1 MASCIMCT
9 VFLSVSMKSFK
20 SLSAVVIYDNLSMWH
35 VLFPQTQKLQ
45 HSALVF
51 HWSIVFCDKGDV
63 TSVAPPLLIIS
74 LKDDLDNR
82 YLCFEGVVGTRTE
95 GARLGATGWDDVFL
109 KPSSSVSGLVISW
122 ARWISSFLLH
132 WKHKAVA
139 SAPSEFGSGCFK
151 PSKIRA
157 NFCYYFN
164 PH

>member
-1 MASCIMCT
+1 MNVACFS
-9 VFLSVSMKSFK
+9 S
-20 SLSAVVIYDNLSMWH
+20 
-35 VLFPQTQKLQ
+35 QTQKLQ
-45 HSALVF
+45 RSALVF
-51 HWSIVFCDKGDV
+51 HCSIVFCDKGDV
-63 TSVAPPLLIIS
+63 TSVDPPLLIIS
-74 LKDDLDNR
+74 LKDDLGNH

-109 KPSSSVSGLVISW
+109 RPSSSVSGLVVSW

-139 SAPSEFGSGCFK
+139 SAPSELGSGCFK